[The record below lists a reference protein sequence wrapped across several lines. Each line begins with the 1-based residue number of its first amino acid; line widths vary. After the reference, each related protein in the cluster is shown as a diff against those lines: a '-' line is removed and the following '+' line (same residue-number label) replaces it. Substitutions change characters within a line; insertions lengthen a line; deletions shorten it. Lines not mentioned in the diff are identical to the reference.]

1 MTKDHQINIAAEVD
15 CENLCRMTPHGVP
28 EHRLR
33 IKVGAI
39 IMIITNISIADGL
52 CNGTRVQILP
62 GPKGKLSKYIIRCQ
76 ILTGNKRGNKHD
88 LHPSRF
94 VFGGDPEAVHQGPIK
109 CERIQFPLR
118 PGSVMT
124 INKSQ
129 GQTLAR
135 VGVLLDHSQ
144 CFSHGQLY
152 VALSRVKDEADIKIC
167 TKNKQLKNQ
176 HAAEL
181 DNQPESD
188 LDMEVDVYADTQH
201 LIQPTQSIASIKI
214 MPLMGLQNVSRNHLT
229 KINVIKGD
237 ITHQTVDMIVNAAD
251 PQLKR
256 GAGVD
261 DAIHRACQPDMKTQ
275 KVKTANLFI
284 TPNNTTSFTGQTP
297 RCSQENPLL
306 MQNMSLKSIPLK
318 DSDEVSRSTR
328 CYDVRGDGDCFYRA
342 VCYSLFGIDDYI
354 NSDVLRRAASKT
366 LLTIVNNTNFYPR
379 GRYSSHA
386 DLINPLRNALVTTS
400 TESHGEALSTYARQI
415 ETAART
421 RRVNYSGWAQGDD
434 SHTIAILLRRPVV
447 IVEPFADYQSR
458 LPDVSSLNF
467 SSLNL
472 SSLNLSS
479 LK

>member
-1 MTKDHQINIAAEVD
+1 
-15 CENLCRMTPHGVP
+15 
-28 EHRLR
+28 
-33 IKVGAI
+33 
-39 IMIITNISIADGL
+39 
-52 CNGTRVQILP
+52 
-62 GPKGKLSKYIIRCQ
+62 
-76 ILTGNKRGNKHD
+76 
-88 LHPSRF
+88 
-94 VFGGDPEAVHQGPIK
+94 
-109 CERIQFPLR
+109 
-118 PGSVMT
+118 MT

-167 TKNKQLKNQ
+167 TKNKQLKVKNVVMQELLDAEDILNVEKEYENQ

-201 LIQPTQSIASIKI
+201 LIQPTQSTASIKI
-214 MPLMGLQNVSRNHLT
+214 MPLMGLQNVSRNHFT

-256 GAGVD
+256 GAVVD
-261 DAIHRACQPDMKTQ
+261 DAIHRACQPDMYRLQQALEILHLSNGCDFPSGCVAFPFISTGAFGFPRYQ
-275 KVKTANLFI
+275 AGVAAFEAILQWLSSNANAQLVNEVRFVLFSRADEQMFLDLVELAKRQI
-284 TPNNTTSFTGQTP
+284 CSSRQTTPRRSLAQTP
-297 RCSQENPLL
+297 RCSQETPLL

-342 VCYSLFGIDDYI
+342 VCYSLFGIDDYK
-354 NSDVLRRAASKT
+354 NSDALRRAASKT

-379 GRYSSHA
+379 GRYFSHA
-386 DLINPLRNALVTTS
+386 DFINQLRNALVTTS

-434 SHTIAILLRRPVV
+434 APTIAILLRRPVV

-458 LPDVSSLNF
+458 LPDVSSLNLSSLNF

-472 SSLNLSS
+472 SSL
-479 LK
+479 K